1 MPERGIEAQDAAL
14 VLREVELLRRRT
26 GSVARSFWF
35 PLSLFGLL
43 CVVAAPLCLLSEV
56 AVGIYWTF
64 AGPAGTLVTAR
75 YFRKRESS
83 LGVVVRRQPYVLTAC
98 SIVVAAAAI
107 GALGHGTVRSA
118 GPLLAV
124 AAGYLVFARLDRS
137 FALAVIGVTMGLAVG
152 AVILADVHDACA
164 MLLSVLGVSM
174 IAIGMTYRSRERR

>member
-1 MPERGIEAQDAAL
+1 MPEQGIEARDAAV

-35 PLSLFGLL
+35 PLSLFGVL

-56 AVGIYWTF
+56 AVGIYWTV
-64 AGPAGTLVTAR
+64 AGPGGTVLTAR

-83 LGVVVRRQPYVLTAC
+83 IGVAVKQQPYVLTAC

-107 GALGHGTVRSA
+107 GVFGHGAVQSA

-137 FALAVIGVTMGLAVG
+137 VALALIGAAMGLAVG
-152 AVILADVHDACA
+152 AAILADVHDACS
-164 MLLSVLGVSM
+164 LLLLVFGASM
-174 IAIGMTYRSRERR
+174 IAIGMTYRSQERR

>member
-1 MPERGIEAQDAAL
+1 MAEQGIEAHDAAT

-26 GSVARSFWF
+26 GSRARSFWF
-35 PLSLFGLL
+35 PLALFGAL

-56 AVGIYWTF
+56 VVGIYWAL

-75 YFRKRESS
+75 YFRKRESAI
-83 LGVVVRRQPYVLTAC
+83 GVVVKREPYVLTAC

-107 GALGHGTVRSA
+107 GAFGNGTVRSA

-137 FALAVIGVTMGLAVG
+137 LALAVIGATMGLAVG
-152 AVILADVHDACA
+152 AVILADVHDACSL
-164 MLLSVLGVSM
+164 LLSVFGASM
-174 IAIGMTYRSRERR
+174 LAIGMTYRSRERR